1 MIANEFDANNCGE
14 VSRTIFSFFCLFQ
27 NAILYQMLKLG
38 FGSFKFIVILR
49 MYLLLVATFFLELRL
64 SVLDDI
70 CILNIFY
77 EVLTF
82 VTLHFEIKA
91 LED

>member
-27 NAILYQMLKLG
+27 NAILYQMLNLG

-49 MYLLLVATFFLELRL
+49 MY
-64 SVLDDI
+64 
-70 CILNIFY
+70 
-77 EVLTF
+77 
-82 VTLHFEIKA
+82 
-91 LED
+91 